1 MEKVTDII
9 ESIANEKGLEPADVK
24 ERVKTAFIQTA
35 KKLFGAEYS
44 YDSDID
50 PQSKKVKLY
59 QKIQVV
65 SDDDERAGTDSNFI
79 ALSEAKKIDAGVE
92 AGDEIS
98 YDINIEN
105 LGHTASQVLARELN
119 YHIQR
124 LLEEKIFES
133 YKNKIGTLIHGTV
146 TKIDADETTFV
157 EIEDLKAHMPQKNRI
172 KGESFKVGDT
182 LKAVIKNVYI
192 DKVQGIKLELS
203 RTSPKFLEALLKS
216 EVPEIKDGHV
226 VIQASARIPGKRA
239 KIALLALS
247 SNIDPVG
254 ATVGIKGVRINAV
267 SAELSENL
275 SEEERKNGGESIDA
289 FEYSNKPE
297 ILIARAMAP
306 AIANSIKI
314 SDNKALVYINS
325 DQKSKAIGRGG
336 LNIRLASML
345 SGYEIELIET
355 QDAAGEKKVS
365 TEEGLK
371 NLEAL
376 FGGL

>member
-192 DKVQGIKLELS
+192 DKAQGIKLELS

-226 VIQASARIPGKRA
+226 VIQACARIPGKRA

-247 SNIDPVG
+247 PNIDPVG

-314 SDNKALVYINS
+314 SDSKALVYINS